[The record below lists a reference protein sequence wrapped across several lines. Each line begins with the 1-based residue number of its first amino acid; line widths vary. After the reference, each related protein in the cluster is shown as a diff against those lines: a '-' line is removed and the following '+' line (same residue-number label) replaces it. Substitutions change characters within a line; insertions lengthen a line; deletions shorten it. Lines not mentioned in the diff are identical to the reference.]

1 MNTRNLLIASV
12 IGGLVTAFLAYVP
25 IISFLNCL
33 LCLPFWAGPILGTWY
48 YKRETGMMPMNHA
61 LTVGAVSGVI
71 AGVIGFIVGLLFTNQ
86 AALAQQLN
94 QILPP
99 GSVPPELAAGGAS
112 VLSGLLGI
120 LFAVIFGVIGGA
132 IGGAIFKDKVP
143 PVVPPAPPAP
153 PVA

>member
-1 MNTRNLLIASV
+1 MNTKNLIIASV

-25 IISFLNCL
+25 IISLLNCV

-48 YKRETGMMPMNHA
+48 YKRETGTMPMNHA

-71 AGVIGFIVGLLFTNQ
+71 AGVIGLIVSILFTDT

-94 QILPP
+94 QILPE
-99 GSVPPELAAGGAS
+99 GSLPPELAAGGAS

-120 LFAVIFGVIGGA
+120 VFAIIFGAIGGA
-132 IGGAIFKDKVP
+132 IGGAIFKDKPTTPMTP
-143 PVVPPAPPAP
+143 PMA
-153 PVA
+153 